1 MAKIKS
7 VKSNTEV
14 YAEIIADIASRAA
27 AEIEGAELLGKNPD
41 KLRIIKDNDVHAYV
55 KSDNTVDIDIYLI
68 ILYGYNIPDTVCK
81 VQIAI
86 KKAIE
91 KETCYKVGEVNVSV
105 VSIIVEETDD
115 TPVIVHDFDDEETDD
130 VAKSEEENA

>member
-27 AEIEGAELLGKNPD
+27 AEIEEAELLGKNPD

-55 KSDNTVDIDIYLI
+55 KSDNTVDIDIYLN

-81 VQIAI
+81 IQIAI

-91 KETCYKVGEVNVSV
+91 KETCYTVEEVNVSV
-105 VSIIVEETDD
+105 VSIIVDETDD

>member
-41 KLRIIKDNDVHAYV
+41 KSRIIKDNDVHAYV
-55 KSDNTVDIDIYLI
+55 KSDNTVDIDIYLN

-115 TPVIVHDFDDEETDD
+115 TPVIVHDYDDEETDD

>member
-55 KSDNTVDIDIYLI
+55 KSDNTVDIDIYLN

-91 KETCYKVGEVNVSV
+91 KETCYTVEEVNVSV
-105 VSIIVEETDD
+105 VSIIVDETDD
-115 TPVIVHDFDDEETDD
+115 TPVIVHDFDDEEADD

>member
-41 KLRIIKDNDVHAYV
+41 KSRIIKDNDVHANV
-55 KSDNTVDIDIYLI
+55 KSDNTVDIDIYLN

-105 VSIIVEETDD
+105 VSIIVDETDD

>member
-55 KSDNTVDIDIYLI
+55 KSDNTVDIDIYLN

-91 KETCYKVGEVNVSV
+91 KETCYTVEEVNGSV
-105 VSIIVEETDD
+105 VSIIVDETDD

>member
-41 KLRIIKDNDVHAYV
+41 KSRIIKDNAVHAYV
-55 KSDNTVDIDIYLI
+55 KSDNTVDIDIYLN

-105 VSIIVEETDD
+105 VSIIVDETDD

>member
-27 AEIEGAELLGKNPD
+27 AEIEGAELLGKNPN
-41 KLRIIKDNDVHAYV
+41 KSRIIKDNDVHAYV
-55 KSDNTVDIDIYLI
+55 KSDNTVDIDIYLN

-105 VSIIVEETDD
+105 VSIIVDETDD

>member
-7 VKSNTEV
+7 VKSNMEV

-41 KLRIIKDNDVHAYV
+41 KSRIIKDNDVHAYV
-55 KSDNTVDIDIYLI
+55 KSDNTVDIDIYLN

-105 VSIIVEETDD
+105 VSIIVDETDD

>member
-14 YAEIIADIASRAA
+14 YAEIIAAIASRAA

-41 KLRIIKDNDVHAYV
+41 KSRIIKDNDVHAYV
-55 KSDNTVDIDIYLI
+55 KSDNTVDIDIYLN

-105 VSIIVEETDD
+105 VSIIVDETDD

>member
-14 YAEIIADIASRAA
+14 YAEIIADIAFRAA

-41 KLRIIKDNDVHAYV
+41 KSRIIKGNDVHAYV
-55 KSDNTVDIDIYLI
+55 KSDNTVDIDIYLN

>member
-14 YAEIIADIASRAA
+14 YAEIIANIASRAA

-41 KLRIIKDNDVHAYV
+41 KSRIIKDNDVHAYV
-55 KSDNTVDIDIYLI
+55 KSDNTVDIDIYLN

-105 VSIIVEETDD
+105 VSIIVDETDD

>member
-27 AEIEGAELLGKNPD
+27 AEIEGAELHGKNPD
-41 KLRIIKDNDVHAYV
+41 KSRIIKDNDVHAYV
-55 KSDNTVDIDIYLI
+55 KSDNTVDIDIYLN

-105 VSIIVEETDD
+105 VSIIVDETDD

>member
-55 KSDNTVDIDIYLI
+55 KSDNTVDIDIYLN

>member
-27 AEIEGAELLGKNPD
+27 AEIEGAELLGKNPE
-41 KLRIIKDNDVHAYV
+41 KTRIIKDNDVHAYV
-55 KSDNTVDIDIYLI
+55 KSDNTVDIDIYLN

-86 KKAIE
+86 KKALE
-91 KETCYKVGEVNVSV
+91 KETCYEVGEVNVSV
-105 VSIIVEETDD
+105 VSIIVDETDD

>member
-41 KLRIIKDNDVHAYV
+41 KSRIIKDNYVDAYV
-55 KSDNTVDIDIYLI
+55 KSDNTVEIDIYLN

>member
-55 KSDNTVDIDIYLI
+55 KSDNTVDIDIYLN

-115 TPVIVHDFDDEETDD
+115 TPVIVHDFDDEEADD

>member
-41 KLRIIKDNDVHAYV
+41 KSRIIKDNDVHAYV
-55 KSDNTVDIDIYLI
+55 KSDNTVDIDIYLN

-91 KETCYKVGEVNVSV
+91 KETCYRVGEVNVSV
-105 VSIIVEETDD
+105 VSIIVDETDD

>member
-27 AEIEGAELLGKNPD
+27 AEIEGTELLGKNPD
-41 KLRIIKDNDVHAYV
+41 KSRIIKDNDVHAYV
-55 KSDNTVDIDIYLI
+55 KSDNTVDIDIYLN

>member
-41 KLRIIKDNDVHAYV
+41 KLRIIKDNDVHSYV
-55 KSDNTVDIDIYLI
+55 KSDNTVDIDIYLN

-105 VSIIVEETDD
+105 VSIIVDETDD
-115 TPVIVHDFDDEETDD
+115 TPVIVHDFGDEETDD

>member
-41 KLRIIKDNDVHAYV
+41 KSRIIKDNDVHAYV
-55 KSDNTVDIDIYLI
+55 KSDNTVEIDIYLN

-105 VSIIVEETDD
+105 VSIIVDETDD

>member
-55 KSDNTVDIDIYLI
+55 KSDNTVDIDIYLN

-105 VSIIVEETDD
+105 VSIIVDETDD

-130 VAKSEEENA
+130 VAKSEEENT

>member
-55 KSDNTVDIDIYLI
+55 KSENTVDIDIYLN

-105 VSIIVEETDD
+105 VSIIVDETDD

>member
-41 KLRIIKDNDVHAYV
+41 KSRIIKDNDVHAYV
-55 KSDNTVDIDIYLI
+55 KSDNTVDIDIYLN

-105 VSIIVEETDD
+105 VSIIVDETDD
-115 TPVIVHDFDDEETDD
+115 TPVIVHDFDDEEADD

>member
-14 YAEIIADIASRAA
+14 YAEIIEDIASRAA
-27 AEIEGAELLGKNPD
+27 AEIEGEELLGKNPD
-41 KLRIIKDNDVHAYV
+41 KSRIIKDNDVHAYV
-55 KSDNTVDIDIYLI
+55 KSDNTVDIDIYLN

-105 VSIIVEETDD
+105 VSIIVDETDD

>member
-55 KSDNTVDIDIYLI
+55 KSDNTVDIDIYLN

-105 VSIIVEETDD
+105 VSIIVDETDD
-115 TPVIVHDFDDEETDD
+115 TPVIVHDFDDEEADD

>member
-14 YAEIIADIASRAA
+14 YAEIIADIASRAG

-55 KSDNTVDIDIYLI
+55 KSDNTVDIDIYLN

>member
-7 VKSNTEV
+7 CLLYTS
-14 YAEIIADIASRAA
+14 DAA

-55 KSDNTVDIDIYLI
+55 KSDNTVDIDIYLN

>member
-41 KLRIIKDNDVHAYV
+41 KSRIIKDNDVHAYV
-55 KSDNTVDIDIYLI
+55 KSDNTVDIDIYLN

-105 VSIIVEETDD
+105 VSIIVDETDD
-115 TPVIVHDFDDEETDD
+115 TPVIVNDFDDEETDD

>member
-41 KLRIIKDNDVHAYV
+41 KSRIIKDNDIHAYV
-55 KSDNTVDIDIYLI
+55 KSDNTVDIDIYLN

>member
-41 KLRIIKDNDVHAYV
+41 KSRIIKDNDVHAYV
-55 KSDNTVDIDIYLI
+55 KSDNTVDIDIYLN

-105 VSIIVEETDD
+105 VSIIVEEADD

>member
-14 YAEIIADIASRAA
+14 YAEIITDIASRAA

-41 KLRIIKDNDVHAYV
+41 KSRIIKDNDVHAYV
-55 KSDNTVDIDIYLI
+55 KSDNTVDIDIYLN

-105 VSIIVEETDD
+105 VSIIVDETDD

>member
-41 KLRIIKDNDVHAYV
+41 KSRIIKDIDVHAYV
-55 KSDNTVDIDIYLI
+55 KSDNTVDIDIYLN

-91 KETCYKVGEVNVSV
+91 KETCYTVGEVNVSV
-105 VSIIVEETDD
+105 VSIIVDETDD

>member
-55 KSDNTVDIDIYLI
+55 KSDNTVDIDIYLN

-115 TPVIVHDFDDEETDD
+115 TPVIVHDFDDKETDD

>member
-1 MAKIKS
+1 M
-7 VKSNTEV
+7 KSNTEV

-55 KSDNTVDIDIYLI
+55 KSDNTVDIDIYLN

-105 VSIIVEETDD
+105 VSIIVDETDD

>member
-55 KSDNTVDIDIYLI
+55 KSDNTVDIDIYLN

-105 VSIIVEETDD
+105 VSIIVDETDD
-115 TPVIVHDFDDEETDD
+115 TPVIVHDFDDVETDD